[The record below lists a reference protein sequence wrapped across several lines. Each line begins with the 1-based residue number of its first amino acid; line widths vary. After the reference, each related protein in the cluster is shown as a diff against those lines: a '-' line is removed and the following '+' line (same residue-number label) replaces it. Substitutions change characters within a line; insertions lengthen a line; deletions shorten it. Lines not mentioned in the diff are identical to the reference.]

1 MKWKEEAG
9 LPWLEADL
17 TGDATV
23 CFSSRLGGVSQG
35 PFESLNLGILTEDR
49 REDVLANRRKL
60 AVAAGFDA
68 DRVSMGRQV
77 HGAELNWAGP
87 GIPGAYSAPGPDPP
101 PEADGQLTKETL
113 RPLLV
118 LVADCLPVAL
128 LGERG
133 LGMLHCGWRGLASGI
148 IDRAASEI
156 GVRAAAIGPGIGP
169 CCFEVGPEVEE
180 AFAGLGPG
188 LMNGRNL
195 DLPEVARRLLA
206 RAGVEEVESAGVCT
220 YCDERF
226 FSHRRDRGKT
236 GRQAGIAW
244 LNG

>member
-1 MKWKEEAG
+1 MKWREKNG
-9 LPWLEADL
+9 LPWLEANL
-17 TGDATV
+17 AGEATV
-23 CFSSRLGGVSQG
+23 CFSSRIGGVSEK
-35 PFESLNLGILTEDR
+35 PFDSLNLGILTEDR
-49 REDVLANRRKL
+49 RLDVLENRRRL
-60 AVAAGFDA
+60 AAAAGFDG

-77 HGAELNWAGP
+77 HGAGLSRAGQE
-87 GIPGAYSAPGPDPP
+87 IPGAYSAPGNEPP
-101 PEADGQLTKETL
+101 PEADGQLTEEKL

-128 LGERG
+128 LGDRG
-133 LGMLHCGWRGLASGI
+133 LGMLHCGWRGLAAGI
-148 IDRAASEI
+148 IDQAAGKI

-180 AFAGLGPG
+180 AFTDLGPG

-195 DLPEVARRLLA
+195 NLPEAARRLLA
-206 RAGVEEVESAGVCT
+206 RAGVEEVESAGICT

-226 FSHRRDRGKT
+226 FSHRRDDGKT

-244 LNG
+244 LN

>member
-1 MKWKEEAG
+1 
-9 LPWLEADL
+9 
-17 TGDATV
+17 
-23 CFSSRLGGVSQG
+23 
-35 PFESLNLGILTEDR
+35 
-49 REDVLANRRKL
+49 
-60 AVAAGFDA
+60 
-68 DRVSMGRQV
+68 
-77 HGAELNWAGP
+77 
-87 GIPGAYSAPGPDPP
+87 
-101 PEADGQLTKETL
+101 
-113 RPLLV
+113 
-118 LVADCLPVAL
+118 
-128 LGERG
+128 
-133 LGMLHCGWRGLASGI
+133 ASGI